1 MVPSAIAHYRILSSL
16 GTGGM
21 GEVYLAQDTR
31 LDRLVA
37 IKLLPAEL
45 SNDLSRLRRFE
56 QEARAVSAL
65 NHPNIVTIF
74 EIGEAPAGRFI
85 VLEYVKGQ
93 TLRSIIGGRQGLAA
107 IPPAGRQT
115 ATALAVAHGAGMI
128 HRDIKPEN
136 VMVRDDGYVKVLDFG
151 LARLSARDGSS
162 ESTADTAIHTKPGII
177 IGTVAYMSP
186 EQIKGDTVTAATD
199 VFSLGV
205 VFFEMATGR
214 KPFRSGSEMA
224 VMYQIVHDQPP
235 APATLNGDVTPAL
248 DSLIV
253 AMLDKNPRLRPTAGD
268 VAAALGGSRESI
280 AAAAPIASRATTGPT
295 VGRNTVGRSAEHAR
309 IAAAFQSA
317 TIGHGAI
324 MCVTGEA
331 GIGKTTL
338 VEDFL
343 SPIRDAEP
351 ACAIARG
358 RCSER
363 LAGSEA
369 YLPWLEALD
378 GLVSA
383 QPALTR
389 VLKATAPSWYV
400 QLATSIDASV
410 ERLLTESPTVSQ
422 ERMKRELSAF
432 LREITTEHALVL
444 FFDDLHWADTST
456 VDIIAYIGTKIAA
469 MRALLVAT
477 YRRSEMLL
485 NKHPFLPIAL
495 DLQARGVCQE
505 VALEFL
511 TREDIDRYLAIEFP
525 GHRFPEPFA
534 SLIHAKTEGNP
545 LFMADVVRYL
555 RAKKVIGREDDHWA
569 LVQTVPEIETDL
581 PETVRSMI
589 QRKVGQLGDD
599 DRRLMLAASVQGATF
614 DSAVVARA
622 LAIEPGEVEER
633 LTELDRTFRFVAFLG
648 EEELP
653 DHTLTVCYRFV
664 HVLYQNALYA
674 TLTPSR
680 RSALSAAVANAL
692 LAFYGDDSST
702 IASELAFLFQAARD
716 WPRAA
721 EHFLAAARNAAR
733 IFANQE
739 AISLS
744 RRGLEMNKRVPD
756 SSDRARQE
764 LRLQMTLG
772 PSLMTVKGFAA
783 AETVRAHLRAKDL
796 CESLGDDELLGR
808 VLFGLAIV
816 SVVRADYAKAQQFAE
831 QCLALAERT
840 GEGAQIVQAHWVL
853 GLSVQFVGA
862 FTRAREH
869 LERSIELYDPKQHA
883 ARAFL
888 YGAILNR
895 MHLAR
900 VLAYTGSTDD
910 AQVMATTGVR
920 AAEKMRHPIGLA
932 NALSVA
938 VTIEAFQ
945 RHLDAIAEMTE
956 RILFHADEHGL
967 PYYAGIGT
975 IMRGWVQAMRGEV
988 DQGVAEMRAGLAT
1001 HDSQETR
1008 QQRAYFLA
1016 LMAEALCE
1024 HGRAD
1029 EGLAALDEALE
1040 WVNRTGERYY
1050 EAEIYRLQAE
1060 LLVQGGRLDA
1070 ADTAVQRALE
1080 IARGQQAAGFESR
1093 ANDTCRTIETRRSGS
1108 NSSARPS

>member
-1 MVPSAIAHYRILSSL
+1 
-16 GTGGM
+16 M

-65 NHPNIVTIF
+65 NHPNIVTIY
-74 EIGEAPAGRFI
+74 EIGEAPVGRFI

-93 TLRSIIGGRQGLAA
+93 TLRSVIGGRQGLAA
-107 IPPAGRQT
+107 IPPVGRQT

-186 EQIKGDTVTAATD
+186 EQITGDTVSSAAD

-205 VFFEMATGR
+205 VFYEMATGR

-235 APATLNGDVTPAL
+235 PPATLNLDVPPSL
-248 DSLIV
+248 DALIV
-253 AMLDKNPRLRPTAGD
+253 AMLDKHPRLRPTAGD
-268 VAAALGGSRESI
+268 VAAALGGNRESI
-280 AAAAPIASRATTGPT
+280 AAAAPLAARAATGST
-295 VGRNTVGRSAEHAR
+295 VGRNTVGRSAEHGR
-309 IAAAFQSA
+309 IADAFRSAAL
-317 TIGHGAI
+317 GHGAI

-343 SPIRDAEP
+343 SPIRDADP
-351 ACAIARG
+351 PCVIGRG

-363 LAGSEA
+363 LAGAEA

-383 QPALTR
+383 QPALAR
-389 VLKATAPSWYV
+389 VLKAAAPSWFV

-432 LREITTEHALVL
+432 LREITTERALVL

-469 MRALLVAT
+469 MRVLVVAT

-525 GHRFPEPFA
+525 GHQFPEAFA
-534 SLIHAKTEGNP
+534 SLVHAKTEGNP

-555 RAKKVIGREDDHWA
+555 RAKKIIGREDDHWA

-589 QRKVGQLGDD
+589 QRKVGQLGDE

-622 LAIEPGEVEER
+622 LAIDPGEVEER
-633 LTELDRTFRFVAFLG
+633 LTELDRTFGFVTLLA
-648 EEELP
+648 EVELP
-653 DHTLTVCYRFV
+653 DHTLTVRYRFV

-680 RSALSAAVANAL
+680 RAALSAAIANAL
-692 LAFYGDDSST
+692 LAFHGDDSST

-721 EHFLAAARNAAR
+721 EHFLTAARNAAR

-739 AISLS
+739 AIALC

-756 SSDRARQE
+756 SADRARQE

-772 PSLMTVKGFAA
+772 PSLMTVKGFGAT
-783 AETVRAHLRAKDL
+783 ETVRAHLRAKDL
-796 CESLGDDELLGR
+796 CEQLGDAELLGR

-816 SVVRADYAKAQQFAE
+816 SVVRADYAQAQQFAE
-831 QCLALAERT
+831 ECLRLAERA

-853 GLSVQFVGA
+853 GLSVQFVGD
-862 FTRAREH
+862 FTSARGH
-869 LERSIELYDPKQHA
+869 LARSIELYDPRQHA
-883 ARAFL
+883 AHAFL

-900 VLAYTGSTDD
+900 VLAYSGSMDD
-910 AQVMATTGVR
+910 AQTMAAAGLR

-938 VTIEAFQ
+938 VTVEAFQ
-945 RHLDAIAEMTE
+945 RRLDAIAEMTE

-967 PYYAGIGT
+967 PYYAGIGA
-975 IMRGWVQAMRGEV
+975 IMRGWVRAMRGEV
-988 DQGVAEMRAGLAT
+988 DQGVADMRAGLAV

-1016 LMAEALCE
+1016 VMAEALCE
-1024 HGRAD
+1024 HGRIE
-1029 EGLAALDEALE
+1029 EGLAALDEALDC
-1040 WVNRTGERYY
+1040 VNRTGERYY

-1060 LLVQGGRLDA
+1060 LLMLGGHWDA
-1070 ADTAVQRALE
+1070 ADTAAQRALE
-1080 IARGQQAAGFESR
+1080 IARGQQAAAFESR
-1093 ANDTCRTIETRRSGS
+1093 AIDTCRTIETRRSGS
-1108 NSSARPS
+1108 SSSARPS